1 MLDEGLILDILT
13 PEVFEPFLEPARYKG
28 AHGGRGSGKSHFFA
42 ELLIELAILW
52 PSLHGSGL
60 RAVCIREVQKSLE
73 QSVKR
78 LLEDK
83 IAKLGVGHLFE
94 IMQAEIRCP
103 MGGLIIFQG
112 MQNHTADSIKSLE
125 GYDIAWV
132 EEAQTMSQHSL
143 DLLRPTIRKDYA
155 DGTTSEIWFSWNPR
169 FSDDPVDKFL
179 RQEAPTNSII
189 REVNWLHNPFFP
201 KVLREDLE
209 YDKRRD
215 PDRYA
220 HVWMGQYQKSS
231 EARVFRNWTIADG
244 FLQPPPQTIF
254 YFGADWG
261 YSTDPSVLIKCWIE
275 GRTLYIGAEA
285 HEYHVE
291 IDHTPDLWDKVPG
304 SRKWK
309 ITADSSDP
317 QNISYMRRKGFN
329 VVPSIK
335 GPNSVEQ
342 GVEFLKSYDIVVDPR
357 CVHTIDELTFYSYK
371 IDPRTEKIT
380 SVLEDK
386 KNHVIDSIR
395 YAIEDVRNAVP
406 MASVGTFGRR

>member
-1 MLDEGLILDILT
+1 MLSDDGALDILT

-52 PSLHGSGL
+52 PSMHGTGL

-83 IAKLGVGHLFE
+83 IAKLGVGHKFE
-94 IMQAEIRCP
+94 ILKAEIRCP
-103 MGGLIIFQG
+103 GDGLIIFQG

-143 DLLRPTIRKDYA
+143 DLLRPTIRKEYA

-169 FSDDPVDKFL
+169 FEDDPVDEFL
-179 RQEAPTNSII
+179 RKYAPANSIV
-189 REVNWLHNPFFP
+189 REVNYIHNPFFP
-201 KVLREDLE
+201 KVLKDDLE

-215 PDRYA
+215 PDRYG
-220 HVWMGQYQKSS
+220 HIWLGGYQKSS
-231 EARVFRNWTIADG
+231 EARVFKNWTIADG
-244 FLQPPPQTIF
+244 FLVPPPGTIF
-254 YFGADWG
+254 YHGADWG
-261 YSTDPSVLIKCWIE
+261 FSVDPSILVRCWIE
-275 GRTLYIGAEA
+275 DRTLYIGAEA
-285 HEYHVE
+285 YEVGCE
-291 IDHTPDLWDKVPG
+291 IDHTPQLWNKIPG
-304 SRKWK
+304 AKKWR
-309 ITADSSDP
+309 IVADSSDP
-317 QNISYMRRKGFN
+317 QNISYMRRQGFN

-342 GVEFLKSYDIVVDPR
+342 GVEFLKGYDIVIDPR
-357 CVHTIDELTFYSYK
+357 CVHTIDEFTFYSYK
-371 IDPRTEKIT
+371 VDPRTQKVT

-386 KNHVIDSIR
+386 KNHVIDAIR
-395 YAIEDVRNAVP
+395 YAIEEVRNAAP